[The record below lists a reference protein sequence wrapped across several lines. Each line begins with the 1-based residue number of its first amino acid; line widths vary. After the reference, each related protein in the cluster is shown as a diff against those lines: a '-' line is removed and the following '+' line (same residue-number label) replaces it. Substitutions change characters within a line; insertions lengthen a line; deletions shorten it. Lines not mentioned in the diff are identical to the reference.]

1 MIHPT
6 AIISKKAKIAADV
19 SIGPYSVIEDNVEI
33 DSGCEIGPF
42 CRIMGETR
50 IGKNTRIYSHAV
62 IGSPPQD
69 LKYKGEK
76 TRVEIGDNNII
87 REFVTINPGTAQS
100 GVTKIGSNNLI
111 MAYAHVAHDCQ
122 IGNGVIIANAG
133 TLAGHVKIEDKVIIG
148 GLTGVHQFV
157 RIGKLA
163 IIGGCSKVVQDVPPF
178 STVDGHPVKIR
189 GVNSVGLK
197 RAGFDSLK
205 INLLKRAFKIIFF
218 SGHPLSRAITIVET
232 ELEINDE
239 IKYLLEFIRNTSRG
253 ICL

>member
-6 AIISKKAKIAADV
+6 AIVSKKAKIADDV
-19 SIGPYSVIEDNVEI
+19 VIGHYTVIEDNVEI

-42 CRIMGETR
+42 CRIVGNTN
-50 IGKNTRIYSHAV
+50 IGKNTRIFSHTV

-100 GVTKIGSNNLI
+100 GVTKIGNNNLI
-111 MAYAHVAHDCQ
+111 MAYAHIAHDCE

-133 TLAGHVKIEDKVIIG
+133 TLAGHVKIEDRVIIG
-148 GLTGVHQFV
+148 GLTGIHQFV

-178 STVDGHPVKIR
+178 STVDGHPVSIK
-189 GVNSVGLK
+189 GLNSIGLQ
-197 RAGFDSLK
+197 RAGFSPDVINSLK
-205 INLLKRAFKIIFF
+205 KAFKILFF
-218 SGHPLSRAITIVET
+218 SNHPLHKGLELLRVELKFT
-232 ELEINDE
+232 PEIE
-239 IKYLLEFIRNTSRG
+239 YLVHFVHTSSRG

>member
-6 AIISKKAKIAADV
+6 AIISKKTKIAPDV
-19 SIGPYSVIEDNVEI
+19 TVGPYTVIEDNVEI

-42 CRIMGETR
+42 CRILGDTR
-50 IGKNTRIYSHAV
+50 IGKNTRIYSHTV

-87 REFVTINPGTAQS
+87 REFVTINPGTAHS
-100 GVTKIGSNNLI
+100 GVTKIGNNNLI

-122 IGNGVIIANAG
+122 IGNEVIIANAG

-148 GLTGVHQFV
+148 GLTGIHQFV
-157 RIGKLA
+157 RVGKLA

-178 STVDGHPVKIR
+178 STVDGHPAKIR
-189 GVNSVGLK
+189 GLNSVGLK
-197 RAGFDSLK
+197 RAGFDSFK
-205 INLLKRAFKIIFF
+205 INLFKKAFKIIFF
-218 SGHPLSRAITIVET
+218 SGHPLSQAITAVEA

>member
-6 AIISKKAKIAADV
+6 AIISKKTKIAADV
-19 SIGPYSVIEDNVEI
+19 TVGPYTVIEDNVEI

>member
-6 AIISKKAKIAADV
+6 AIISKKAKIASDV
-19 SIGPYSVIEDNVEI
+19 KVGPYTVIEDNVEI

-122 IGNGVIIANAG
+122 IGNEVIIANAG

-148 GLTGVHQFV
+148 GLTGIHQFV

-189 GVNSVGLK
+189 GLNSVGLR
-197 RAGFDSLK
+197 RAGFDSSK
-205 INLLKRAFKIIFF
+205 IDLLKRAFKIIFF
-218 SGHPLSRAITIVET
+218 SGHPLSRAITVVEA

-253 ICL
+253 ICV